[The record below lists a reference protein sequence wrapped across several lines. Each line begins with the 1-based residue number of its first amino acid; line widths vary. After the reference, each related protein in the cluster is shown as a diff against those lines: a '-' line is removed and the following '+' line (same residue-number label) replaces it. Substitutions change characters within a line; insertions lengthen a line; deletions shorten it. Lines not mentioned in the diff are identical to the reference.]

1 MGHPRTGPGNPRDTR
16 CYMDDSKPRL
26 QTYDKLKVE
35 DRDVD
40 GFSVVAVEVPNLTEG
55 RYPRQHQRI
64 IGGAGT
70 PAQGRT
76 IIYADT
82 YMGAPNEPTYAY
94 ARHDVDQEA
103 FFTLL
108 EEFIGAAIL
117 VDFPELRNSPA
128 RCVVQASDD
137 LRQEEFESYVAA
149 VSSLKSTPLQ
159 FARLYF
165 KFGDITVEF
174 KRRPSL
180 VNGELDCVSRGV
192 LPRAVESPLFA
203 FDISTSEVWLTFL
216 MSVHWARNLI
226 PIAVLRSIVG
236 MAARAV
242 A

>member
-1 MGHPRTGPGNPRDTR
+1 MSIVFAINVLRRRSQGTVTAKPACRSRIRRANSTR
-16 CYMDDSKPRL
+16 CLTDSPAVA
-26 QTYDKLKVE
+26 DVE
-35 DRDVD
+35 Q
-40 GFSVVAVEVPNLTEG
+40 GVAQGSTRIIREG
-55 RYPRQHQRI
+55 RERPLQRTENYYGYSWRQMTDLPYPAFNR
-64 IGGAGT
+64 
-70 PAQGRT
+70 
-76 IIYADT
+76 
-82 YMGAPNEPTYAY
+82 
-94 ARHDVDQEA
+94 EA

-117 VDFPELRNSPA
+117 VNFPELRNSPA

-242 A
+242 T